1 MPSMPSTSATVDKAA
16 VPISVVPSFP
26 ITVKATR
33 EGLVGC
39 CTASGWIV
47 DTKRLFVA
55 LPSRK
60 ALHRKVKVT
69 NIKNGKSVIAEVL
82 DVGPWNVSDDN
93 YVLRGKRP
101 LSESGVSLS
110 GKGTNGAGI
119 DLGEAVWKALGMV
132 DNTSVSWVFV

>member
-1 MPSMPSTSATVDKAA
+1 M
-16 VPISVVPSFP
+16 
-26 ITVKATR
+26 
-33 EGLVGC
+33 
-39 CTASGWIV
+39 
-47 DTKRLFVA
+47 
-55 LPSRK
+55 
-60 ALHRKVKVT
+60 
-69 NIKNGKSVIAEVL
+69 
-82 DVGPWNVSDDN
+82 SDDN